1 MGADPTSF
9 RSAGV
14 AEDRFGAG
22 AHSGATSGRIST
34 SSITS
39 TASSIISQIIRRA
52 AAAAAEHHPG
62 TKVDLGAEGLFPALI
77 GLVLN
82 SPGASSHL
90 HYIRQLKENVIDGEG
105 VALELERL
113 ELPRAV
119 VVDEFK
125 VVAT

>member
-9 RSAGV
+9 RSAGI

-22 AHSGATSGRIST
+22 AHSGAACRRIST
-34 SSITS
+34 SSVSIT
-39 TASSIISQIIRRA
+39 ASIISQIIRRA
-52 AAAAAEHHPG
+52 AAAAAEHHPRA
-62 TKVDLGAEGLFPALI
+62 KVDLGAEGLFPILI

-82 SPGASSHL
+82 SPGAGAHL

-105 VALELERL
+105 VAFEFKRL
-113 ELPRAV
+113 ELPGAV